1 MQLYNFYNLLTG
13 ILSALLAIM
22 YLTVLIEVR
31 KGTKFLFVIAI
42 SALMFVSN
50 ITGIIVVFSNYKIIG
65 LYDPK
70 KTVYPTSVFI
80 WILIQGLTSIIRDSS
95 FNVAQ
100 WEFAFKYFKISYE
113 VPLMLK
119 G

>member
-1 MQLYNFYNLLTG
+1 MTG

-50 ITGIIVVFSNYKIIG
+50 ITGIIVVFSNYKILS

-70 KTVYPTSVFI
+70 KN
-80 WILIQGLTSIIRDSS
+80 GLSNKCLYMDPYSGTDVNNPR
-95 FNVAQ
+95 
-100 WEFAFKYFKISYE
+100 
-113 VPLMLK
+113 LK
-119 G
+119 LQRGSLGVRF